1 MVSYKIV
8 NMSVNK
14 MYCDILE
21 TATNQLVVTNIPAVD
36 AKERCREL
44 NFGAVFD
51 GWTPSFFLI
60 KTKKLENA

>member
-8 NMSVNK
+8 NMSVDK
-14 MYCDILE
+14 MHCDILE
-21 TATNQLVVTNIPAVD
+21 TATDQLIATNIPLVE

-60 KTKKLENA
+60 KTRKLENA

>member
-21 TATNQLVVTNIPAVD
+21 TATDQLISTNVPLVE

-44 NFGAVFD
+44 NFGAFFD

-60 KTKKLENA
+60 KTRKLEDA

>member
-21 TATNQLVVTNIPAVD
+21 TATNQLIETNIPAVD

-60 KTKKLENA
+60 KTKILEDA